1 MSNDNTTTSTEAQTP
16 QGEPQDSQ
24 GQPNGTDPAPTP
36 TGGENGPQNGA
47 QGSGGE
53 DVSSLPEWAQTL
65 IRKANADAADART
78 SKTSAEKTAQDRV
91 TAILTAAGIDTG
103 EGEDDPVKAAA
114 DARETAENDARQA
127 RLELAVYKSAPTAN
141 ADPAALLD
149 SRAFLARA
157 ADLDPSDQEA
167 VAGAIRDAIKDNPKL
182 AATQAAPRNSADFTG
197 ASGDGAITP
206 EKFRD
211 MDMGQRN
218 ELFRADPDTYRRL
231 AATTK

>member
-1 MSNDNTTTSTEAQTP
+1 MTDDNATPGDTTTEAQTP
-16 QGEPQDSQ
+16 QG
-24 GQPNGTDPAPTP
+24 QPNDTNPAPTP
-36 TGGENGPQNGA
+36 TGGENGGEKAA
-47 QGSGGE
+47 QRPDGE
-53 DVSSLPEWAQTL
+53 NVSDLPEWAQRI
-65 IRKANADAADART
+65 IRDTRAEAADQRTGRQADKEAADARV
-78 SKTSAEKTAQDRV
+78 K
-91 TAILTAAGIDTG
+91 AILQAAGIDTG
-103 EGEDDPVKAAA
+103 DDDGDGEDPVKAAA
-114 DARETAENDARQA
+114 DAREAAEREAREA
-127 RLELAVYKSAPTAN
+127 RLELAIHRAAGGLN

-149 SRAFLARA
+149 SRAFLTRA

-182 AATQAAPRNSADFTG
+182 AVTQAAPRNHADFTG

-218 ELFRADPDTYRRL
+218 ELYHADPDTYRRL